1 MKNPFLTLL
10 EDPASLITIEF
21 DKAEKEMI
29 VRMLEEKVNNAMAE
43 YKNPEHMTMRY
54 IIRSMSGYII

>member
-21 DKAEKEMI
+21 DKAEKGCS
-29 VRMLEEKVNNAMAE
+29 NARR
-43 YKNPEHMTMRY
+43 KDQ
-54 IIRSMSGYII
+54 